1 MIFALCLGKTPVLSY
16 SIPMNQDNIS
26 NEINIV
32 QANDP
37 ILRKKAATVKKEDI
51 ATPRIQ
57 KIIADMKTAVDGQKD
72 GIAIAA
78 PQIGEQLRI
87 FVVSGKIM
95 READSKYKGTE
106 DHLVFINPKILKL
119 SRKMQDAEEGCL
131 SIRWKYGWV
140 KRAEKATVS
149 ALDENGRPFERG
161 ASGILA
167 QVFQHETDHLSGVLF
182 IDKAR
187 DVHDLPAEEIKNL

>member
-1 MIFALCLGKTPVLSY
+1 MKPDKATK
-16 SIPMNQDNIS
+16 
-26 NEINIV
+26 EITIV

-37 ILRKKAATVKKEDI
+37 ILRKKAVAVRQEDI
-51 ATPRIQ
+51 TSPRIQ
-57 KIIADMKTAVDGQKD
+57 KVIADMKTAVDSQKD

-78 PQIGEQLRI
+78 PQIGQSLSI

-95 READSKYKGTE
+95 READPKYKGKE

-131 SIRWKYGWV
+131 SVRWKYGYV
-140 KRAEKATVS
+140 KRAIKAAIS
-149 ALDENGRPFERG
+149 ALDENGKPFERG

-167 QVFQHETDHLSGVLF
+167 QVFQHETDHLEGKLF
-182 IDKAR
+182 IDAAR
-187 DVHDLPAEEIKNL
+187 DIRDLPPEEVEK

>member
-1 MIFALCLGKTPVLSY
+1 MLTQHSLGKWPIFLYTLLMKP
-16 SIPMNQDNIS
+16 DKATK
-26 NEINIV
+26 EITIV

-37 ILRKKAATVKKEDI
+37 ILRKKAVAVRQEDI
-51 ATPRIQ
+51 TSPRIQ
-57 KIIADMKTAVDGQKD
+57 KVIADMKTAVDSQKD

-78 PQIGEQLRI
+78 PQIGQSLSI

-95 READSKYKGTE
+95 READPKYKGKE

-131 SIRWKYGWV
+131 SVRWKYGYV
-140 KRAEKATVS
+140 KRAIKAAIS
-149 ALDENGRPFERG
+149 ALDENGKPFERG

-167 QVFQHETDHLSGVLF
+167 QVFQHETDHLEGKLF
-182 IDKAR
+182 IDAAR
-187 DVHDLPAEEIKNL
+187 DIRDLPPEEVEK